1 MEPLLIL
8 NHQQIQQKIN
18 RMAYQIFENNFAESD
33 IVLAGIEHRG
43 FILAQRIEAALK
55 KFSSQN
61 IILLS
66 VEVEK
71 DAPYQ
76 KNQAPI
82 IAADLIK
89 DKVVIV
95 VDDVLNSGKT
105 LIYGV
110 NRFLHAPVKKISTL
124 VLVDRNHKSFPVNA
138 DYVGLSLA
146 TTFKQHIKVVFS
158 ESGDAAYLQ

>member
-18 RMAYQIFENNFAESD
+18 RMAYQIFENNFGESD
-33 IVLAGIEHRG
+33 IVLAGIEQRG

>member
-33 IVLAGIEHRG
+33 IVLAGIEQRG

-105 LIYGV
+105 LMYSLKP
-110 NRFLHAPVKKISTL
+110 FLEGDVKKIRTALLVNRDHKRYPVAADFVGITLSTTL
-124 VLVDRNHKSFPVNA
+124 
-138 DYVGLSLA
+138 
-146 TTFKQHIKVVFS
+146 QEHIRVELTEGS
-158 ESGDAAYLQ
+158 EAVYLE

>member
-33 IVLAGIEHRG
+33 IVLAGIEQRG

>member
-33 IVLAGIEHRG
+33 IVLAGIEQRG

-124 VLVDRNHKSFPVNA
+124 VLVDRNHKSF
-138 DYVGLSLA
+138 
-146 TTFKQHIKVVFS
+146 
-158 ESGDAAYLQ
+158 

>member
-33 IVLAGIEHRG
+33 IVLAGIEQRG
-43 FILAQRIEAALK
+43 FVLAQRIEAALK

>member
-33 IVLAGIEHRG
+33 IVLAGIEQRG

-124 VLVDRNHKSFPVNA
+124 VLVDRNHKNFPVNA

>member
-33 IVLAGIEHRG
+33 IVLAGIEQRG

-66 VEVEK
+66 VDVEK

-110 NRFLHAPVKKISTL
+110 NRFLHGPVKKIATL

>member
-33 IVLAGIEHRG
+33 IVLAGIEQRG

-82 IAADLIK
+82 IVADLIK

>member
-33 IVLAGIEHRG
+33 IVLAGIEQRG

-61 IILLS
+61 IVLLS

>member
-33 IVLAGIEHRG
+33 IVLAGIEQRG

-110 NRFLHAPVKKISTL
+110 NRFLHAPVKKIATL

>member
-33 IVLAGIEHRG
+33 IVLAGIEQRG
-43 FILAQRIEAALK
+43 FVLAQRIEAALK

-61 IILLS
+61 IVLLS

>member
-33 IVLAGIEHRG
+33 IVLAGIEQRG

-66 VEVEK
+66 VDVEK

-76 KNQAPI
+76 KDQAPI

>member
-18 RMAYQIFENNFAESD
+18 RMAYQIFENNFGESD
-33 IVLAGIEHRG
+33 IVLAGIEQRG

-110 NRFLHAPVKKISTL
+110 NRFLHAPVKKIATL